1 MRIDK
6 WVGVMLLVGVFL
18 AGAGLGRATDDDPAT
33 DPAHTA
39 ASGDEVFELRT
50 YTAKPGKLPGVL
62 EELEFAATLFERH
75 GMENIGYWVPTEEPL
90 SNNTLIYILKY
101 PSRQA
106 AESSWDTFRNDPEW
120 RQAFEEFNRDGRLV
134 AGVNSIFVR
143 ATDFSPI
150 Q

>member
-1 MRIDK
+1 MRINV
-6 WVGVMLLVGVFL
+6 WFGVTLLVGVFVV
-18 AGAGLGRATDDDPAT
+18 GLVLGQAMDRGGSNGSTT
-33 DPAHTA
+33 
-39 ASGDEVFELRT
+39 GEEVFELRT

-62 EELEFAATLFERH
+62 EEMRFATQLFERY
-75 GMENIGYWVPTEEPL
+75 GMENVGYWVPTEEPL

-101 PSRQA
+101 DNREEA
-106 AESSWDTFRNDPEW
+106 DTGWEQVLGDPEW
-120 RQAFEEFNRDGRLV
+120 QQAYEEFNRDGRLV

>member
-1 MRIDK
+1 MRINK
-6 WVGVMLLVGVFL
+6 WFGVTLLVGVFAFGIL
-18 AGAGLGRATDDDPAT
+18 LGQAMGRGGADGAP
-33 DPAHTA
+33 
-39 ASGDEVFELRT
+39 SGEAVFELRT
-50 YTAKPGKLPGVL
+50 YTSKPGKLPGVI
-62 EELEFAATLFERH
+62 EELRFAARVFERY

-101 PSRQA
+101 ASREA
-106 AESSWDTFRNDPEW
+106 AETGWDKFRNDPEW
-120 RQAFEEFNRDGRLV
+120 RQAFEEFNKDGRLV